1 MFYALFDFMTQE
13 LLMWPCGFSLGDVTT
28 NLVTK
33 AKADSLLS
41 TDAEGTL
48 L

>member
-1 MFYALFDFMTQE
+1 MAFFTSITNTNGINNTAT
-13 LLMWPCGFSLGDVTT
+13 TT

-41 TDAEGTL
+41 TGAEGIL